1 MPTIPQGG
9 MSSGINHHK
18 LLAEA
23 FLETIDTWLLTV
35 IVGIIVI
42 IIFLLIVP
50 RKVMWIYYTRQVTF
64 EDKTVLITGAS
75 SGMGEEMCK

>member
-1 MPTIPQGG
+1 MPSIPQGG
-9 MSSGINHHK
+9 MSSKVNHHK

-23 FLETIDTWLLTV
+23 FLEMIDTWLLTV
-35 IVGIIVI
+35 IIGIVVI

-50 RKVMWIYYTRQVTF
+50 RKVMWMYYTRQVTF
-64 EDKTVLITGAS
+64 EGKSILITGAS